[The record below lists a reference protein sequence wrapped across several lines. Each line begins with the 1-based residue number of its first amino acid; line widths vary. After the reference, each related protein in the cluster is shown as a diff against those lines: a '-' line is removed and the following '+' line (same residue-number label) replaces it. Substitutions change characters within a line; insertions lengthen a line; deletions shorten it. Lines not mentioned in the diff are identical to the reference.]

1 MNDDMN
7 SSCWGITGWALVGFT
22 VLVAVAYVFGVNET
36 ASVQAAVSQVAS

>member
-22 VLVAVAYVFGVNET
+22 ALIAAAYVFGVNDT
-36 ASVQAAVSQVAS
+36 ANIQAVVTQVTS